1 MAAKKSGLGK
11 GLDSLISK
19 DVNTEQLNRGLAPEK
34 ADSESV
40 IRVKISKVEP
50 NREQPRKSFDE
61 AGLAELADS
70 IKQHGVL
77 QPLIVQDAG
86 KYYEIV
92 AGERRWRAAKLAG
105 IKEVPVIVR
114 EFTGPQQMEISLIEN
129 IQREDLNPI
138 EEAQAY
144 QSLLTEFGLKQD
156 EVAARVS
163 KNRTTV
169 ANSLRLLKLSDEVQQ
184 MVIDGSLSS
193 GHARCLVPIK
203 EQTAQL
209 QLAKRIVEQNLSV
222 RETEQLV
229 RAIQNKSS
237 KTKKKKTTAD
247 ERLDAIY
254 ADLEKQMRQTL
265 GTKVSIRRTTADA
278 GKIEIAYYSQEDL
291 DRILQLIKSA
301 EQA

>member
-34 ADSESV
+34 TDSEAV

-70 IKQHGVL
+70 IKQHGIL

-86 KYYEIV
+86 NYYEIV

-114 EFTGPQQMEISLIEN
+114 DFTGPQQMEISLIEN

-203 EQTAQL
+203 DQTTQL

-237 KTKKKKTTAD
+237 KTKKKKATAD
-247 ERLDAIY
+247 KRLDAIY

-278 GKIEIAYYSQEDL
+278 GRIEIAYYSQEDL
-291 DRILQLIKSA
+291 DRILQLIRSA